1 MRLLDCLGE
10 ESLDREYKEFCLKVN
25 STPSVPYDEIKHIIQ
40 TGTIT
45 NALQDLI
52 NDSLAKT
59 IVRVFPK
66 YYASFANANLNGT
79 LYIGVNDHGIIT
91 GIPSTAMTTT
101 QFIQDCINKAFINLT
116 TPKETILAS
125 TELDIVP
132 LTVTKSTKQS
142 PLYKLGTTIQSRL
155 TQYEQQKAAND
166 QASQDY
172 TARHA
177 AWLTRK
183 SRYNC
188 KLTRLVNEPST
199 RQELR
204 RFILD
209 HLATVDKTG
218 LATVKSIVKRL
229 KTTETIPVPC
239 GIKLIPYK
247 STLTCPRMDSIY
259 YWLLKFQ
266 NTNLESLQAIKPYK
280 PNRSRLH
287 HPWLALRCLRDMIPA
302 FTQAKVVYYLLKI
315 SIKPPMSTIQ
325 SIHSSRPVQPVGK
338 KDTSS
343 AHPVSFH
350 LSKKRKRHHISKWT
364 CKKRV
369 LSDGQPACVDV

>member
-1 MRLLDCLGE
+1 MKLLDCLGE
-10 ESLDREYKEFCLKVN
+10 ESLDREYKEFCLKVG
-25 STPSVPYDEIKHIIQ
+25 STPSVPYDELKHIIH

-52 NDSLAKT
+52 NDSLTKT
-59 IVRVFPK
+59 ITRVFPK

-91 GIPSTAMTTT
+91 GIPSTAMTT
-101 QFIQDCINKAFINLT
+101 QFIQDCIKKACINLT
-116 TPKETILAS
+116 TPTKTILAS
-125 TELDIVP
+125 TQLDIVP
-132 LTVTKSTKQS
+132 LTVTQSTKQS

-155 TQYEQQKAAND
+155 THYEQQNAAND
-166 QASQDY
+166 QALQDY

-177 AWLTRK
+177 AWLKSK

-204 RFILD
+204 QFILD
-209 HLATVDKTG
+209 RLATVDKAG
-218 LATVKSIVKRL
+218 LATVKSIVERL
-229 KTTETIPVPC
+229 KTAETIPVPC

-266 NTNLESLQAIKPYK
+266 NTNLESLQAIKPVK
-280 PNRSRLH
+280 PKRSRLH

-302 FTQAKVVYYLLKI
+302 FTQAKVAYYLVKI
-315 SIKPPMSTIQ
+315 SIKPPVSTIQ
-325 SIHSSRPVQPVGK
+325 STHSTMPVG
-338 KDTSS
+338 
-343 AHPVSFH
+343 FH

-369 LSDGQPACVDV
+369 LSDGEPACVDV